1 MKSRFLMFAVSC
13 VVWAG
18 LALAQINI
26 NTASKDELDGLKGIG
41 PAKAQAIVDYRKK
54 NGPFQSV
61 DDLKNVPGIG
71 PATLKDLRSDVVVS
85 GASRAPVSTP
95 VTVTPRKES
104 ARLPPAR
111 PVPATI
117 PAPASRPMLEAPK
130 PSAPPAQPLEN
141 RPPRW
146 PSRLPWNQPSPPLQV
161 SRPNPQWNRRQALLC
176 LLPLSPSRFHLLLQR
191 LPFLQPRPSRRCP
204 PNQSVKPSRL
214 LPPVPQPNHACQ
226 NPSRHRR
233 LPNPL
238 PWRPRWQNLQVQ
250 PSRQSPPNRPSRQPT
265 EISGDPLRSF

>member
-61 DDLKNVPGIG
+61 DDLQNVPGIG

-104 ARLPPAR
+104 APA
-111 PVPATI
+111 AC
-117 PAPASRPMLEAPK
+117 A
-130 PSAPPAQPLEN
+130 PSACNDSCARVTPDA
-141 RPPRW
+141 
-146 PSRLPWNQPSPPLQV
+146 
-161 SRPNPQWNRRQALLC
+161 
-176 LLPLSPSRFHLLLQR
+176 
-191 LPFLQPRPSRRCP
+191 
-204 PNQSVKPSRL
+204 
-214 LPPVPQPNHACQ
+214 
-226 NPSRHRR
+226 
-233 LPNPL
+233 
-238 PWRPRWQNLQVQ
+238 
-250 PSRQSPPNRPSRQPT
+250 
-265 EISGDPLRSF
+265 